1 MGVIFDIQKCCYHD
15 GPGIRTTV
23 FLKGCQLRCA
33 WCHNPESF
41 EEKPQLQYRSNLCIN
56 CRLCESAC
64 IYGVHSFK
72 DGVHTVDF
80 TKCIACGKCI
90 KVCPSSALSMLGYE
104 ISAREVIDIV
114 LQDKDYYEIS
124 GGGVTFSGGEPTLQ
138 PEFLIELLKLAK
150 ASGIHTCLET
160 NGYIPKEI
168 LGDITELVDLLL
180 IDYKITDEEL
190 LKKYTGASSDGWMDS
205 LEYISDHRKPV
216 ILRMPI
222 IPGINDNP
230 EHFNKAKEIK
240 NKFSAIQEIEVLP
253 YHKIGSG
260 KWEQIGL
267 TYTLPHI
274 PAASPEQ
281 TESWR
286 SYAQ

>member
-1 MGVIFDIQKCCYHD
+1 
-15 GPGIRTTV
+15 
-23 FLKGCQLRCA
+23 
-33 WCHNPESF
+33 
-41 EEKPQLQYRSNLCIN
+41 
-56 CRLCESAC
+56 LCELAC
-64 IYGVHSFK
+64 SFGVHSFK
-72 DGVHTVDF
+72 EGVHAVDF
-80 TKCIACGKCI
+80 KKCTACGKCI

-104 ISAREVIDIV
+104 ISAREVMDIV

-138 PEFLIELLKLAK
+138 PEFLKELLTLAK

-168 LGDITELVDLLL
+168 LDDIIQLVDLFL

-190 LKKYTGASSDGWMDS
+190 LKKYTGAFSEGWMDA
-205 LEYISDHRKPV
+205 LEYINNHNKPV

-230 EHFNKAKEIK
+230 EHFSKAKEIK
-240 NKFSAIQEIEVLP
+240 NKFTAIQKIEIMP
-253 YHKIGSG
+253 YHAIGSG

-274 PAASPEQ
+274 PAASCEQ
-281 TESWR
+281 TESWM
-286 SYAQ
+286 SYVQ